1 MARSSVSIISI
12 MLALTA
18 GNITKPIYAAGAN
31 NSHNDISTYV
41 DPQKIAI
48 NPILLQTDDVSDYD
62 FSRYAPEQNEK
73 SILVKDSPIPPPTFA
88 LSALEKSYSER
99 LRSTVLQ
106 FGYDALPQKPATT
119 VSAGAAQDSYILEAG
134 DELSVLIRGQD
145 NITTTTTITNDG
157 QLVITDMPPIQA
169 AGRNLKSVTEELKLL
184 LGSTY
189 NKDVFLTLTKVRQM
203 SIMVIGN
210 VAHAGQVT
218 LSTFNTVLDALA
230 AAGGVQK
237 TGTLRQIKLI
247 RNNQGTIIDLYGVL
261 VYGSVT
267 SDLSLR
273 DGDKIIVGTL
283 GPSLAVAGAV
293 KRPAIYEILPANRA
307 LFVDRDDNSQKL
319 SRDDLLDFAGGAL
332 TPANT
337 RYLRFDV
344 NNSDTD
350 VLSDVPNGMLRI
362 FSDGD
367 ILYVGQANKNNS
379 TRIAGSIEVRG
390 AIPSAG
396 IFALAEIPSL
406 SYILKN
412 KNSLN
417 SDAYPLLGV
426 VERWNSAQMA
436 REFIPFSP
444 QRIIS
449 GKDDI
454 NLDESDNVIFFSRDD
469 IRHMQAPAEQNSG
482 IENEDKEKPNINL
495 SSPNYSAELQNF
507 LTEHSVFLRG
517 SVHNAGSYPIANETS
532 LESLLSVAGGPSLEA
547 SLSNIEITQ
556 PLADKTARRS
566 NINLASMPASLITL
580 HPGDTIRVNQKFRKL
595 EDRHVLLAGEVKNP
609 GHYDLIAGDTLS
621 SLIARAGGMTE
632 QAYPKG
638 AIFSRKSERLRE
650 EERYK
655 NEARALELSLANAMQ
670 LKDTNNK
677 PNPQEIALA
686 QDLIAQLKGSETLG
700 RLTVEADPTLLTSN
714 PDLDILLESGD
725 KIYVPKR
732 PLTVRVAGEVL
743 SPAALQFR
751 TGKSPRDYINESGG
765 FTYNAD
771 SDRAFVVYPN
781 GSAQPLSVSAW
792 NQSAVMIP
800 PGSTII
806 VPRDPKPLTF
816 MDGAKD
822 LSQILANLA
831 TTAIFAE
838 DLRDKN

>member
-1 MARSSVSIISI
+1 
-12 MLALTA
+12 
-18 GNITKPIYAAGAN
+18 
-31 NSHNDISTYV
+31 
-41 DPQKIAI
+41 
-48 NPILLQTDDVSDYD
+48 
-62 FSRYAPEQNEK
+62 
-73 SILVKDSPIPPPTFA
+73 
-88 LSALEKSYSER
+88 
-99 LRSTVLQ
+99 
-106 FGYDALPQKPATT
+106 
-119 VSAGAAQDSYILEAG
+119 
-134 DELSVLIRGQD
+134 
-145 NITTTTTITNDG
+145 
-157 QLVITDMPPIQA
+157 
-169 AGRNLKSVTEELKLL
+169 
-184 LGSTY
+184 STY

-210 VAHAGQVT
+210 VVHPGQVT

-230 AAGGVQK
+230 AAGGVEK

-261 VYGSVT
+261 VYGSAT

-273 DGDKIIVGTL
+273 DGDKIIVGNI
-283 GPSLAVAGAV
+283 GPCLAVAGAV
-293 KRPAIYEILPANRA
+293 KRPAIYEILPANRS
-307 LFVDRDDNSQKL
+307 LFIDRDDNSQKL
-319 SRDDLLDFAGGAL
+319 SRNDLLDFAGDAL

-367 ILYVGQANKNNS
+367 ILYVGQASKNNS
-379 TRIAGSIEVRG
+379 TRIAGSIEVKG
-390 AIPSAG
+390 TIPTAG

-412 KNSLN
+412 KDSLN

-426 VERWNSAQMA
+426 IERWNSEQMS

-449 GKDDI
+449 GRDDI
-454 NLDESDNVIFFSRDD
+454 KLDESDNVIFFSRND
-469 IRHMQAPAEQNSG
+469 IYHMQAPLEQDSG
-482 IENEDKEKPNINL
+482 TENDGNHNVNL

-517 SVHNAGSYPIANETS
+517 SVYHAGSYPIANETS

-547 SLSNIEITQ
+547 SLSNVEITQ
-556 PLADKTARRS
+556 PLADKSAHRS
-566 NINLASMPASLITL
+566 SINLASMPASLITL
-580 HPGDTIRVNQKFRKL
+580 HPGDTIRINQKFRKL
-595 EDRHVLLAGEVKNP
+595 EDRHVLLAGEVTNP
-609 GHYDLIAGDTLS
+609 GTYDLIAGDTLS
-621 SLIARAGGMTE
+621 SLIARAGGLTE

-670 LKDTNNK
+670 LKNSDNK
-677 PNPQEIALA
+677 PNPQEVALA

-700 RLTVEADPTLLTSN
+700 RLTVEADPTMLTSN

-751 TGKSPRDYINESGG
+751 TGKNPRDYINESGG

-781 GSAQPLSVSAW
+781 GSAQPLAVSSW